1 MTIRMA
7 IIGAGTIGSVHAES
21 IAENTRSELVAV
33 CDVDLAA
40 ATHLAGPLGASAVTS
55 VDEVVGHAPDAVII
69 ASSTASHGDVARACI
84 EAGRP
89 FLCEKPLA
97 FDLQTA
103 KAIVAEA
110 EEHGVTAAMAFNRR
124 FDHQYAAIKD
134 AIESGEI
141 GHPEALNIVSRT
153 AKTPTPDFIRTSG
166 GLFAE
171 KGSHFYDLA
180 RWICREDP
188 VEVFAMGSVL
198 VDPGFADVGE
208 VDTAKILLRM
218 PSGTLCQCDFSW
230 RAAYGQDERL
240 EVNGAKGM
248 LSTLQA
254 PVGSMV
260 SQTAAG
266 LTHPGKLPGWQERFR
281 QTYCDELDA
290 FLDLLTGD
298 APAASLPTLAD
309 GVAAQHIAE
318 SARRSLAENR
328 PVAL

>member
-1 MTIRMA
+1 
-7 IIGAGTIGSVHAES
+7 
-21 IAENTRSELVAV
+21 
-33 CDVDLAA
+33 
-40 ATHLAGPLGASAVTS
+40 
-55 VDEVVGHAPDAVII
+55 
-69 ASSTASHGDVARACI
+69 
-84 EAGRP
+84 
-89 FLCEKPLA
+89 
-97 FDLQTA
+97 
-103 KAIVAEA
+103 
-110 EEHGVTAAMAFNRR
+110 MAFNRR
-124 FDHQYAAIKD
+124 FDTQYAAIETAVAAGD
-134 AIESGEI
+134 I

-153 AKTPTPDFIRTSG
+153 AKPPTPEFIKTSG

-180 RWICREDP
+180 RWICAEDP

-198 VDPGFADVGE
+198 VDPGFTDVGE

-218 PSGTLCQCDFSW
+218 LSGTLCQLDFSW

-254 PVGSMV
+254 PVGPLL
-260 SQTAAG
+260 SQTAG
-266 LTHPGKLPGWQERFR
+266 GITHPGKLPGWQERFQ
-281 QTYCDELDA
+281 QTYRDELDA
-290 FLDLLTGD
+290 FLDLLTGK
-298 APAASLPTLAD
+298 PPSKTLAELSD